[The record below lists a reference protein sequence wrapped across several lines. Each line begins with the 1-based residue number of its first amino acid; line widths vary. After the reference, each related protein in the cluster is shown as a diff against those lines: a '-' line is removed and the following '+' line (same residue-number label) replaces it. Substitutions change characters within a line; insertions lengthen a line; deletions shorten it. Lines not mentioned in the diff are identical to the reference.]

1 MAHYQILYWRHIPL
15 GVKATDITG
24 TVRKN
29 MPPKFQETFQQAAA
43 SNDRDNSASPFTTS
57 GFRWDDEQER
67 EGGAAEVAGLVIQE
81 LIDSWNSEE
90 SLVDFEKKE
99 PELGQQFINLKKL

>member
-29 MPPKFQETFQQAAA
+29 MPPHFQETFQQAAA
-43 SNDRDNSASPFTTS
+43 RNNRDNAASPFTTS
-57 GFRWDDEQER
+57 GFRWEDKQER
-67 EGGAAEVAGLVIQE
+67 EGGAAEVAEMVIQE
-81 LIDSWNSEE
+81 LIDSWHPEE
-90 SLVDFEKKE
+90 SLDDFKEKE
-99 PELGQQFINLKKL
+99 PELNRQFINLKKL